1 MFAFQLK
8 ERNPEDMKRIYF
20 ALAAA
25 GLLVYLAGCC
35 AAGHCPC
42 SCGGSGCSDNCAQ
55 SAQAGPPADGFFSAY
70 HGQGLQRPAEAQDQG
85 QGQDAGAAAA
95 GAITYPYYTNRG
107 PRDYFDRNP
116 ASIGP

>member
-1 MFAFQLK
+1 
-8 ERNPEDMKRIYF
+8 MKRIYF

-35 AAGHCPC
+35 ADGHCPSGC
-42 SCGGSGCSDNCAQ
+42 GSGCGGNCPQAAQGGGASDE
-55 SAQAGPPADGFFSAY
+55 GFFSAY
-70 HGQGLQRPAEAQDQG
+70 HGEGLHRPPAETQDQY
-85 QGQDAGAAAA
+85 QDAGAAAA